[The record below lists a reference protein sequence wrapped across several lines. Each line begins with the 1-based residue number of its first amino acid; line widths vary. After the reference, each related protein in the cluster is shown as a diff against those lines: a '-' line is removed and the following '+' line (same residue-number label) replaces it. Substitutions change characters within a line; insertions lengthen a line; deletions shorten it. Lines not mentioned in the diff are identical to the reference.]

1 MASFSARKI
10 KGETFG
16 EILAQARRAQGL
28 RLSDVAR
35 RLKIKLNY
43 LKALETEDLKSL
55 PPPVYVQGFL
65 EHYARFLKLDASI
78 VLRHYKTERN
88 ILDNL
93 HYAEKLVYQS
103 KLKRFSLLNISPKIV
118 KLGLIAFCVI
128 AFLMYLGWELSGFS
142 APPVLK
148 IIAPADNEQ
157 INTDTLAISGESD
170 PEAAIFVNG
179 QQVFVDREGNF
190 QEQIVLA
197 EGLNIIEILARNKLG
212 RERKVAKNVLVRLP
226 DDFIRAAPVVA
237 GESEISSQELALIV
251 KIKNNATWV
260 SVDTDG
266 ANAFQGTMLPETFQE
281 FKGRDKITIT
291 SGRASNTYIIFNG
304 QDFGN
309 LGGEGEVARNVEFTR
324 DLKIDK
330 K

>member
-1 MASFSARKI
+1 MTSFTARKI

-16 EILAQARRAQGL
+16 EILAKERRAQGL
-28 RLSDVAR
+28 RLSDIAR
-35 RLKIKLNY
+35 HLKIKLNY
-43 LKALETEDLKSL
+43 LKAIEAEDLKSL

-65 EHYARFLKLDASI
+65 EHYARFLKLDTTMI
-78 VLRHYKTERN
+78 LRHYKTERS
-88 ILDNL
+88 ILNNL
-93 HYAEKLVYQS
+93 RPAEKLVYQS

-118 KLGLIAFCVI
+118 KLGLIACGII
-128 AFLMYLGWELSGFS
+128 AFLAYLALELSGFS
-142 APPVLK
+142 APPALK
-148 IIAPADNEQ
+148 IITPSDNEQ
-157 INTDTLAISGESD
+157 INTDTLVISGESD

-179 QQVFVDREGNF
+179 QQVFVDQEGNF
-190 QEQIVLA
+190 QEQIILA

-212 RERKVAKNVLVRLP
+212 RERMFAKNVLVRLP
-226 DDFIRAAPVVA
+226 EDFVRAAPAVA
-237 GESEISSQELALIV
+237 GESEALPQELALIV

-266 ANAFQGTMLPETFQE
+266 ANVFQGTMLPETSQE
-281 FKGRDKITIT
+281 FKARDKITIT

-309 LGGEGEVARNVEFTR
+309 LGGEGEVVRNVEFTR

-330 K
+330 M